1 MIDLNLDKQQ
11 SLINL
16 DMRKSELNNVL
27 INLDMRKNAVPGV
40 SMSNLTSRVALV
52 LDYSGSMRSHY
63 KNGTIQQLIERI
75 LPIALQF
82 DDDGELDFWI
92 FDDGFH
98 RLPSINRNNFYGY
111 IEREVIKKYP
121 RMGCT
126 NYAPV
131 MKDVYNKYICEDRK
145 NIPSYIIYITDGA
158 NGDRRAT
165 TETITYLS
173 QFPIFWQFVGI
184 GNERF
189 EYLQKLDDL
198 TNRLIDNAD
207 FFSVRDI
214 TRVSDS
220 ELYSQLLNEFPG
232 YLDEV
237 VRRGLF

>member
-1 MIDLNLDKQQ
+1 MLDLNLSKEQ

-16 DMRKSELNNVL
+16 NMRKGALDNVL
-27 INLDMRKNAVPGV
+27 INLDMTKTANCGF
-40 SMSNLTSRVALV
+40 SMRNLTSRVALV
-52 LDYSGSMRSHY
+52 LDYSGSMRNYYRS
-63 KNGTIQQLIERI
+63 GAIQQLIERI

-98 RLPSINRNNFYGY
+98 RLPSINKNNFYGY

-121 RMGCT
+121 RMGST

-145 NIPSYIIYITDGA
+145 NIPSYVIYITDGA
-158 NGDRRAT
+158 NSDRRDT
-165 TETITYLS
+165 NETITYLA

-184 GNERF
+184 GNDSF
-189 EYLQKLDDL
+189 DYLQKLDDL
-198 TNRLIDNAD
+198 KNRIIDNAD
-207 FFSVRDI
+207 FFPVKDI
-214 TRVSDS
+214 MKLSDS
-220 ELYSQLLNEFPG
+220 ELYSKLLNEFPD
-232 YLDEV
+232 YLKEV

>member
-1 MIDLNLDKQQ
+1 MLNLDVSKEQ

-16 DMRKSELNNVL
+16 DMRKEELNNVL
-27 INLDMRKNAVPGV
+27 IKLDMNKSAGF

-63 KNGTIQQLIERI
+63 RSGAIQQLIERI
-75 LPIALQF
+75 LPIAMRF

-98 RLPSINRNNFYGY
+98 RLPSINKSNFYGY
-111 IEREVIKKYP
+111 IKREVIDKYS

-126 NYAPV
+126 SYAPV

-145 NIPSYIIYITDGA
+145 NIPSYVIYITDGA
-158 NGDRRAT
+158 NDDKRET

-198 TNRLIDNAD
+198 KNRVIDNAD
-207 FFSVRDI
+207 FFP
-214 TRVSDS
+214 VSDIS
-220 ELYSQLLNEFPG
+220 RMSDNELYSNLLNEYPS
-232 YLDEV
+232 YLEEAV
-237 VRRGLF
+237 KIF